1 VVELFFREKSSTVGI
16 NINMLIKN
24 CVVCNNEIK
33 GYPSVLKRRIT
44 CSKKCRQEY
53 SFPRKMVSCAFC
65 EKEFKYVKGS
75 KTKFCSI
82 ACAGNYRIS
91 QTNLK
96 IENNIPTDVTTI
108 KRYLINK
115 DSSCS
120 VCRITNTWNNMPL
133 TLQLDH
139 IDGNSDNNNL
149 RNLRLVCPNCHSQ
162 TNNFSGKGRDNEL
175 KTAKR
180 NLYFRKLYRGD

>member
-1 VVELFFREKSSTVGI
+1 MPT
-16 NINMLIKN
+16 KN
-24 CVVCNNEIK
+24 CIICNNEFK
-33 GYPSVLKRRIT
+33 CCPSAIERRIT
-44 CSKKCRQEY
+44 CSKKCRQQY
-53 SFPRKMVSCAFC
+53 SFPKKMVNCAFC
-65 EKEFKYVKGS
+65 NEEFKYVAGS

-82 ACAGNYRIS
+82 VCSGAYRTS

-108 KRYLINK
+108 KRYLFGKSNT
-115 DSSCS
+115 CS
-120 VCRITNTWNNMPL
+120 ICCITSIWNNIPL

-149 RNLRLVCPNCHSQ
+149 NNLRLVCPNCHSQ
-162 TNNFSGKGRDNEL
+162 TNNFSGRGKGKEL

-180 NLYFRKLYRGD
+180 NLYFRKLYKGD